1 MTPIKALCKMH
12 RGFFMPKRGEIT
24 LEVMQFIILL
34 AAFVWAIIFLLRVVI
49 VLVKFCIDAKED
61 VEFRRT
67 LERLKNEN
75 HL

>member
-1 MTPIKALCKMH
+1 MTPIQSTVHPH
-12 RGFFMPKRGEIT
+12 RAFFMPKRGEIT

-75 HL
+75 HT

>member
-1 MTPIKALCKMH
+1 M
-12 RGFFMPKRGEIT
+12 
-24 LEVMQFIILL
+24 EVMQFIVLL

-75 HL
+75 HT